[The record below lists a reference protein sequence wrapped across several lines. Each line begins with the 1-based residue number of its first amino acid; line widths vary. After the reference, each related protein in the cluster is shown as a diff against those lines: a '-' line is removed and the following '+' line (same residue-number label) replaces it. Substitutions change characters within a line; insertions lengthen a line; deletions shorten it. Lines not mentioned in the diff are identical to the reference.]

1 MSQINQYLLN
11 NIRTLEFLD
20 FHLLFPYFML
30 FLPRILFPLRGCTPN
45 IGHFPT
51 IAVFL
56 LCSLHILILIYM
68 FTIFVHYSSLPVTSS
83 MFNFLLPK
91 IHQLVVLSV
100 IKPFKRF
107 GKYLIFP
114 LLEQNSKLR
123 MFFSQ
128 D

>member
-11 NIRTLEFLD
+11 NIRTLEFFD
-20 FHLLFPYFML
+20 FPLLFPYFML
-30 FLPRILFPLRGCTPN
+30 FLPRILFPLHGCTPN
-45 IGHFPT
+45 IAHFSYCCCFHY
-51 IAVFL
+51 AVYICLYLSTCLPF
-56 LCSLHILILIYM
+56 
-68 FTIFVHYSSLPVTSS
+68 FVHYSSLHITSS
-83 MFNFLLPK
+83 MFNFPLPE

-100 IKPFKRF
+100 IKPFKLC